1 MRHLPLALVLVLCAC
16 GVPTPPPDASPAP
29 LPDLPPADGATRRMV
44 LAVTVPDAAKAAADI
59 EAALKGLGG
68 YVTNRDIPV
77 AAGGTSRSVLL
88 SLSVDSK
95 QATALADRIKS
106 LGTPTG
112 EKTASENITE
122 EMTTVNAR
130 LAGLRDVEARMRDW
144 EAGADRNCAKVGALE
159 AERVKVVDQI
169 ATLVAHQRAV
179 DSRSH
184 YAAAV
189 IRLDE
194 PPPPAPPSFVDD
206 VRRTAGRILSSPGD
220 AARDAAV
227 VALAWLPA
235 IVLVMLGLRGI
246 SRRRRGQAPRR
257 PEGPPAA

>member
-1 MRHLPLALVLVLCAC
+1 
-16 GVPTPPPDASPAP
+16 
-29 LPDLPPADGATRRMV
+29 MV
-44 LAVTVPDAAKAAADI
+44 LAVTVPDAAKAATDL
-59 EAALKGLGG
+59 EVALKTLGG
-68 YVTNRDIPV
+68 YVSNRDIPV
-77 AAGGTSRSVLL
+77 AAEGTPRSVVLT
-88 SLSVDSK
+88 LSVDAK
-95 QATALADRIKS
+95 QATALADRVKA

-112 EKTASENITE
+112 EKTATENITE

-194 PPPPAPPSFVDD
+194 PPAPPPPSFVDD

-227 VALAWLPA
+227 VAVAWLPA
-235 IVLVMLGLRGI
+235 IVVLGLGLWAI
-246 SRRRRGQAPRR
+246 SRRRRR
-257 PEGPPAA
+257 